1 MSSDNMSS
9 EIVFIPFAVVFILAM
24 LALLAYWY
32 FYHKREPK
40 GSHYAGKGNFTF
52 K

>member
-1 MSSDNMSS
+1 MSS
-9 EIVFIPFAVVFILAM
+9 EIVFIPFVVVSILVM

-40 GSHYAGKGNFTF
+40 GSYDAGKANFTF